1 MKITCPS
8 CGNPDR
14 FLVPLWVRVTFKF
27 EDSGAISIL
36 HVRPL
41 ESLEEKIVDQGQA
54 PQGLAP
60 QGQGPRQA
68 SPGHFSA
75 AITCQEC
82 GAAAGIQLNEYESL
96 SEQERQQKAVEQL

>member
-41 ESLEEKIVDQGQA
+41 ESLEDKIVDQGQHN
-54 PQGLAP
+54 Q
-60 QGQGPRQA
+60 
-68 SPGHFSA
+68 S
-75 AITCQEC
+75 ITCQEC
-82 GAAAGIQLNEYESL
+82 GSAAEIQLNEYESL